1 MNNIIYEAIF
11 KAKINPSNLLIELRK
26 FKKDSIEYKI
36 LEQRRIAEL
45 KREKRA
51 QNKVYSTKVTCNY
64 EKVIIPSGFDYFDF
78 ECVKT
83 SRKKNWTDPIS
94 TLQKGFTRSN
104 TDPISTLQ
112 KGFTRS
118 NSEIISLN
126 CGIYSSRCSFIKY
139 KHSPRVTSYV
149 YCTRKRVIVVLENR
163 VYKIRNAG
171 KNFYFFVHSKNK
183 PIIELVHKKS
193 ENSIPL
199 TALDIIH
206 NLPKIRKQLYSLTK
220 KV

>member
-11 KAKINPSNLLIELRK
+11 KAKMNPSNLRIGLLK

-36 LEQRRIAEL
+36 IEQRYIAER
-45 KREKRA
+45 KRKKRA
-51 QNKVYSTKVTCNY
+51 RNKAYSTKVTCNY
-64 EKVIIPSGFDYFDF
+64 EKVIISSGFDYLDF

-83 SRKKNWTDPIS
+83 SRKKNWLSPIS
-94 TLQKGFTRSN
+94 TN
-104 TDPISTLQ
+104 Q

-118 NSEIISLN
+118 NSEIISIN
-126 CGIYSSRCSFIKY
+126 CGRYSSRCSYIKY
-139 KHSPRVTSYV
+139 KYSPRVTSYV

-171 KNFYFFVHSKNK
+171 KNFYFFVHSQNK
-183 PIIELVHKKS
+183 PIIKLVHKKS

-206 NLPKIRKQLYSLTK
+206 NLPKIRKHLYSLTR

>member
-83 SRKKNWTDPIS
+83 SRKKNW
-94 TLQKGFTRSN
+94 

>member
-83 SRKKNWTDPIS
+83 SRKKNWSSPIS
-94 TLQKGFTRSN
+94 TK
-104 TDPISTLQ
+104 Q

-126 CGIYSSRCSFIKY
+126 CGRYSSRCSFIKY

-171 KNFYFFVHSKNK
+171 KNFHFFVHSKNK
-183 PIIELVHKKS
+183 PIVELVHEKTAKR
-193 ENSIPL
+193 IPL

>member
-1 MNNIIYEAIF
+1 MNNVIHEAIF
-11 KAKINPSNLLIELRK
+11 KPGINPSNLQKELQK
-26 FKKDSIEYKI
+26 FKKDSIEYKV
-36 LEQRRIAEL
+36 LEQRLIAEL

-64 EKVIIPSGFDYFDF
+64 EKVIIPSGFNYFDF

-83 SRKKNWTDPIS
+83 SRKKNWTDP
-94 TLQKGFTRSN
+94 F
-104 TDPISTLQ
+104 STLQ

-118 NSEIISLN
+118 NSKIISLN
-126 CGIYSSRCSFIKY
+126 CGRYSTRCSYIKY

-171 KNFYFFVHSKNK
+171 KNFHFFVHSENK
-183 PIIELVHKKS
+183 PIVELVHKKS
-193 ENSIPL
+193 KNSIPL